1 MSSSQATP
9 TEEFSLFSMPMKRTG
24 TSSRRNWLD
33 LPQDVMI
40 LIFSKLDT
48 VDILWRAQFV
58 CIYWQQLA
66 HERHLFSSIY
76 LRSEERSMYL
86 RNEEQK
92 IPTEG
97 VAKILLVEAV
107 NRSCGESVEIS
118 MGSPWCND
126 KLFRYVVHKSKSLK
140 VLRLSMLTGITEHG
154 LMEAF
159 KNLPLL
165 EEFEM
170 TYVHCSSEVLKL
182 LGRSC
187 SRLKTLQLQHGSRD
201 GSRILGYLALDIAE
215 CFPRVQS
222 LSLTRNIISRN
233 VLRDILDRCS
243 LLENLYFRE
252 CYTVKA
258 NCDLEK
264 KFLDKFGDFPCLL
277 HY

>member
-1 MSSSQATP
+1 MS
-9 TEEFSLFSMPMKRTG
+9 MMRTR

-33 LPQDVMI
+33 LPQDGMI
-40 LIFSKLDT
+40 IVFSKLDT

-86 RNEEQK
+86 RNEERK
-92 IPTEG
+92 IPSEG
-97 VAKILLVEAV
+97 VAKILVEAV

-126 KLFRYVVHKSKSLK
+126 KLFLYVVHKSKSLK
-140 VLRLSMLTGITEHG
+140 VLRLSMLTGISEHG

-170 TYVHCSSEVLKL
+170 TYVHCNSKVLKL

-187 SRLKTLQLQHGSRD
+187 SRLKTLQLQHGSGD
-201 GSRILGYLALDIAE
+201 GSRIFGHLALDIAE

-222 LSLTRNIISRN
+222 LSLTRKIISRKE
-233 VLRDILDRCS
+233 LRDMLDRCS
-243 LLENLYFRE
+243 LLENLYFCWVRPGSFVPMRTTR
-252 CYTVKA
+252 YK
-258 NCDLEK
+258 
-264 KFLDKFGDFPCLL
+264 PC
-277 HY
+277 